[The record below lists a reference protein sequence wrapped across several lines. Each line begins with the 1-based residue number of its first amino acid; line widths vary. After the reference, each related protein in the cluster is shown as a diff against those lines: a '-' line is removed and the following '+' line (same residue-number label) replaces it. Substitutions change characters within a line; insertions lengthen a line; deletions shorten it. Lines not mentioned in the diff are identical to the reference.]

1 MRQLAAHPEL
11 RWPAGLLGIWLAV
24 ALIVSATGVLFDPPR
39 PLLPA
44 MIWIP
49 PVIFLAAFAG
59 FIGLRQW
66 IMRLDPRWPI
76 GFHLV
81 RAPIG
86 VIFLLM
92 EAAGRLPA
100 EFAIKAGIGDILV
113 GVAAVLAMVCVP
125 LRSLTTVRVVLAW
138 NSLGL
143 ADILM
148 VIVVAQRILFF
159 GEDTAALVELTRFPM
174 LLVPAFIV
182 PLVLITH
189 FVVFAQLWHN
199 RAERRVAPD

>member
-1 MRQLAAHPEL
+1 
-11 RWPAGLLGIWLAV
+11 
-24 ALIVSATGVLFDPPR
+24 
-39 PLLPA
+39 

-113 GVAAVLAMVCVP
+113 GVAAVVAMIYLP
-125 LRSLTTVRVVLAW
+125 FRSKI
-138 NSLGL
+138 NF
-143 ADILM
+143 
-148 VIVVAQRILFF
+148 RIMRWS
-159 GEDTAALVELTRFPM
+159 TP
-174 LLVPAFIV
+174 
-182 PLVLITH
+182 
-189 FVVFAQLWHN
+189 
-199 RAERRVAPD
+199 

>member
-125 LRSLTTVRVVLAW
+125 LRSLTNVRVVLAW

-143 ADILM
+143 VDILM

-159 GEDTAALVELTRFPM
+159 GSDPTALVELTRFPM

>member
-1 MRQLAAHPEL
+1 M
-11 RWPAGLLGIWLAV
+11 
-24 ALIVSATGVLFDPPR
+24 
-39 PLLPA
+39 
-44 MIWIP
+44 
-49 PVIFLAAFAG
+49 
-59 FIGLRQW
+59 
-66 IMRLDPRWPI
+66 
-76 GFHLV
+76 
-81 RAPIG
+81 
-86 VIFLLM
+86 
-92 EAAGRLPA
+92 
-100 EFAIKAGIGDILV
+100 
-113 GVAAVLAMVCVP
+113 GVAAVLAMICVP

-182 PLVLITH
+182 PLILITH